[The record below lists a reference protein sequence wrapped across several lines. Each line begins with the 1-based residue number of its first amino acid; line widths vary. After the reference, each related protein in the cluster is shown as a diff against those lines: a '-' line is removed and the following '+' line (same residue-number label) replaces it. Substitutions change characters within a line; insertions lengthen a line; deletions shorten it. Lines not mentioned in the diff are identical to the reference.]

1 MPKIK
6 EAGKKGID
14 IQRYS
19 GLGEMNAEEL
29 AVTTMNS
36 SSRTLLRVKIEDG
49 IKADEI
55 FSILSGKDVKQRR
68 EYIETHALEV
78 KNLDV

>member
-1 MPKIK
+1 
-6 EAGKKGID
+6 
-14 IQRYS
+14 
-19 GLGEMNAEEL
+19 MNAEEL